1 MSAKPSSKRGP
12 SLLELCQRFRTR
24 EDCLKFLEKLRWPDG
39 PVCPKCESTSISRLR
54 KRDFFDCNR
63 CYHQFSVTS
72 GTIMHRSHLPLQK
85 WILATALI
93 CNAKKG
99 ISAKQIERDLSVT
112 YKTAWYLMHR
122 IRRAMKEPGLRSRF
136 IGIVEIDDCF
146 VGGKAHGKRGRG
158 AEKKT
163 MVVGVRQR
171 AGSVRAE
178 IAADQK
184 AKTLLQIVRRH
195 VSMNAEMVCADD
207 LSSYDILNKYYR
219 PERVNHSKGEYAR
232 GEVHTNSME
241 SFWNI
246 LKRGIIGS
254 YHKVSV
260 KYLPNYLR
268 EFTYRFS
275 HTRNGNGVG
284 LWQNILGNALVFYP
298 NNQRQT
304 K

>member
-1 MSAKPSSKRGP
+1 
-12 SLLELCQRFRTR
+12 
-24 EDCLKFLEKLRWPDG
+24 
-39 PVCPKCESTSISRLR
+39 
-54 KRDFFDCNR
+54 
-63 CYHQFSVTS
+63 
-72 GTIMHRSHLPLQK
+72 MHRSHLPLQK